1 MKSVIKDVKIE
12 EGEELKG
19 RILNIHAKT
28 GSFKT
33 PTKAP
38 TSTELNAKKNIG
50 FDDPFLNPIFE
61 ITQRF
66 SPGSI
71 SNFYKTN
78 GYHSRKIGEIN
89 AHADTLINRNLVKYF
104 PQFRKDTILND
115 DDMLSLVDV
124 QLESNINVISLPEL
138 KEDASL
144 IEFKNN
150 LERYWKYCESEKP
163 EAILMPYLNLSQD
176 PDLFREKLNYL
187 ADYEG
192 SLQAIGIKFASPN
205 TYRPNL
211 RALASFSDKEF
222 WVHCSSIKRANWN
235 SSIPSS
241 QLHILQKFGV
251 DTVSIEIPMAMGDGN
266 NAKDKPILKTKYFNN
281 DKITIPSIEESIHD
295 GNLICNCPICRQRN
309 FNELTEDLKRYQGN
323 RSINAILND
332 FSKIHEVY
340 AATSEFEIS
349 RQRIK
354 EGDLNKYFKE
364 KEGLKDYVSAEENQT
379 SLNSFS
385 N

>member
-1 MKSVIKDVKIE
+1 MKSVIKDIKIKH
-12 EGEELKG
+12 GEELKG
-19 RILNIHAKT
+19 RVLKVHAKT
-28 GSFKT
+28 GSFET

-61 ITQRF
+61 IVQKFTQ
-66 SPGSI
+66 GSI

-78 GYHSRKIGEIN
+78 GYHSNKIKEIN
-89 AHADTLINRNLVKYF
+89 AHSDTLINRNLVKYF

-115 DDMLSLVDV
+115 DDILSLIDV
-124 QLESNINVISLPEL
+124 QLESNLNVISLPEI

-150 LERYWKYCESEKP
+150 VEKFWKYSEEEKP
-163 EAILMPYLNLSQD
+163 EAVFMPYLNLNQG

-187 ADYEG
+187 ADYED
-192 SLQAIGIKFASPN
+192 SLHAIGIKFASPN
-205 TYRPNL
+205 NYRPNL
-211 RALASFSDKEF
+211 RTLASFSDKAF

-235 SSIPSS
+235 ASIPSS

-251 DTVSIEIPMAMGDGN
+251 DTVSIEIPMAVGGG
-266 NAKDKPILKTKYFNN
+266 KDKPILKTKYFNN
-281 DKITIPSIEESIHD
+281 DKVTIPSIDESMHD
-295 GNLICNCPICRQRN
+295 GSLTCNCPICRQRN
-309 FNELTEDLKRYQGN
+309 FNELTDDLKRYQAD
-323 RSINAILND
+323 RSINSVLND

-340 AATSEFEIS
+340 AATKEFDIS

-354 EGDLNKYFKE
+354 DGDLNNYFSE
-364 KEGLKDYVSAEENQT
+364 KDGLKDYAGGDDNQT
-379 SLNSFS
+379 SLNRFT

>member
-1 MKSVIKDVKIE
+1 MKSVIKNIRIE
-12 EGEELKG
+12 HGEPLKG
-19 RILNIHAKT
+19 RILKIHAKT

-66 SPGSI
+66 TQGAI

-78 GYHSRKIGEIN
+78 GYHSTKIKEIN
-89 AHADTLINRNLVKYF
+89 AHADTLIKRNLVKYF

-124 QLESNINVISLPEL
+124 QLESNLNVISLPEI

-150 LERYWKYCESEKP
+150 VEKFWKYSEDEKP
-163 EAILMPYLNLSQD
+163 ESVFMPYLNLSQD
-176 PDLFREKLNYL
+176 PELFWEKLNYL
-187 ADYEG
+187 AEYEG
-192 SLQAIGIKFASPN
+192 SLHAIGIKFASPMK
-205 TYRPNL
+205 YRPNL
-211 RALASFSDKEF
+211 RTLASFSDKEF

-235 SSIPSS
+235 ASIPGS
-241 QLHILQKFGV
+241 QLHILQKYGV
-251 DTVSIEIPMAMGDGN
+251 DTVSIEIPMFGGDGN
-266 NAKDKPILKTKYFNN
+266 NKKDKPILKTKYFNN
-281 DKITIPSIEESIHD
+281 DKVTIPSIDESMHD
-295 GNLICNCPICRQRN
+295 GSLTCNCPICQQRN
-309 FNELTEDLKRYQGN
+309 FNELTEDLKRYQGD
-323 RSINAILND
+323 RSINSVLND

-340 AATSEFEIS
+340 AATNEFEVS

-354 EGDLNKYFKE
+354 DGDLIKYFSE
-364 KEGLKDYVSAEENQT
+364 KDGLKGYAGGDDQT
-379 SLNSFS
+379 SLNRFT

>member
-1 MKSVIKDVKIE
+1 MKSVIKNVRIKH
-12 EGEELKG
+12 GEELKG
-19 RILNIHAKT
+19 RVLKIHAKT
-28 GSFKT
+28 QSFET

-50 FDDPFLNPIFE
+50 FDGPFLNPVFE

-78 GYHSRKIGEIN
+78 GYHSTKIRDIN

-115 DDMLSLVDV
+115 DDMLSLIDV
-124 QLESNINVISLPEL
+124 QLESNINVISLPEV
-138 KEDASL
+138 KEDATKD
-144 IEFKNN
+144 EFKNN
-150 LERYWKYCESEKP
+150 FEKYWKYCENEKP

-176 PDLFREKLNYL
+176 PDLFREKLKYL
-187 ADYEG
+187 AEFEG
-192 SLQAIGIKFASPN
+192 SLHAIGIKFASPN

-211 RALASFSDKEF
+211 RTLASFSDKEF
-222 WVHCSSIKRANWN
+222 WVHCSSIKRAVWN
-235 SSIPSS
+235 AEIPSS

-251 DTVSIEIPMAMGDGN
+251 DTVSIEIPMAMGEGN
-266 NAKDKPILKTKYFNN
+266 AKPILKTKYFNN
-281 DKITIPSIEESIHD
+281 EKVTIPSIEESIHD
-295 GNLICNCPICRQRN
+295 GSLICNCPICQQRN
-309 FNELTEDLKRYQGN
+309 FNELTEDLKRYQGD
-323 RSINAILND
+323 RSLNSVLRD

-349 RQRIK
+349 KQRIK
-354 EGDLNKYFKE
+354 EGDLNKYFSE
-364 KEGLKDYVSAEENQT
+364 KEGLKDYVGGDDNQT
-379 SLNSFS
+379 SLNRFT